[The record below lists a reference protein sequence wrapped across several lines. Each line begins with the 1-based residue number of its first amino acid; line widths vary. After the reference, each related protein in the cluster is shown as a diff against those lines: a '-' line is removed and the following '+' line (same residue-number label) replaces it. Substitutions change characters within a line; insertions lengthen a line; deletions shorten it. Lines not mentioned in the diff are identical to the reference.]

1 MRHTSVLQGGAKDL
15 TQDYRITTMKRYL
28 DSIGVD
34 FAKATADQENRR
46 RRCKTPRRFA
56 TLGSEGTSLVNQLY
70 ERGDSMADEAQL
82 PRNCD
87 RYSYILAQVANYHK
101 RNKEKFFDEASS
113 EKVLA
118 YTKRMSLNNSNET
131 GKKF

>member
-34 FAKATADQENRR
+34 FAKAAADDEEKRK

-56 TLGSEGTSLVNQLY
+56 TLGSEGT
-70 ERGDSMADEAQL
+70 
-82 PRNCD
+82 
-87 RYSYILAQVANYHK
+87 
-101 RNKEKFFDEASS
+101 
-113 EKVLA
+113 
-118 YTKRMSLNNSNET
+118 
-131 GKKF
+131 

>member
-1 MRHTSVLQGGAKDL
+1 MSTTSPCQTVQSTARKLAAIRQSRNPAHPPPLELQGLRTHTSTMRHTSVLQGGAKDL

-34 FAKATADQENRR
+34 FAKAAEDEEKRR

-70 ERGDSMADEAQL
+70 ERGDSMADEA
-82 PRNCD
+82 
-87 RYSYILAQVANYHK
+87 
-101 RNKEKFFDEASS
+101 
-113 EKVLA
+113 
-118 YTKRMSLNNSNET
+118 
-131 GKKF
+131 

>member
-1 MRHTSVLQGGAKDL
+1 
-15 TQDYRITTMKRYL
+15 MKRYL

-34 FAKATADQENRR
+34 FAKAAKDEEKRR
-46 RRCKTPRRFA
+46 RRCKTPRRID
-56 TLGSEGTSLVNQLY
+56 TYGNTVTSLVNQLY
-70 ERGDSMADEAQL
+70 EPGDSIMVDKEKL
-82 PRNCD
+82 PDNCD

-118 YTKRMSLNNSNET
+118 YTKQMSVISNES